1 MNAAEMGRADAGDT
15 TKALDNEL
23 QQTPDYSG
31 TSPATQMKRRANAVA
46 LGALHGVTVYCIEG
60 DFQKEVFIATKWAL
74 TREFTDLDSLETWLH
89 RVTGRQ
95 A

>member
-15 TKALDNEL
+15 TSALGKHNMSS
-23 QQTPDYSG
+23 DYSD